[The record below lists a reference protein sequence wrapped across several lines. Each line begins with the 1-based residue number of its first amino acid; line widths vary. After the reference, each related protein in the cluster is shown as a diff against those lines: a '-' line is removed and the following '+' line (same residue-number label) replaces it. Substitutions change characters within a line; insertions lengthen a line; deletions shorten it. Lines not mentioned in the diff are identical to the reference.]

1 MDNQL
6 KDVVVPYGEYA
17 DEFSVGVHSAHHSLT
32 YKWHTPGNFLNKKV
46 QLRHYIQC
54 CGTGTVSF

>member
-32 YKWHTPGNFLNKKV
+32 YKWHIPGNFLNKKYNYDIIYSAV
-46 QLRHYIQC
+46 EPEP
-54 CGTGTVSF
+54 